1 MTISRFRYLFK
12 RYYSQSCTWE
22 ERQEFLLLLNQS
34 EHDEE
39 LNALLEELLSEEER
53 TERMPDEP
61 AMRILETIMST
72 TVPAKRSYRSTI
84 VKSAWWIGSAASVLL
99 IAWWVTKQ
107 RPPAFKPVASIQVKD
122 SSSNAR
128 LIIGSGEVIDLGKK
142 TDDSITV
149 QQGLAVSK
157 TGNQL
162 AYDQSA
168 NATPTINT
176 LITDKGGTYKL
187 VLPDGSKVWLNA
199 TSSLRFPTSFSGDYR
214 EVMVNGEAY
223 FEIAANAKQ
232 PFIVTTPKSKVVVLG
247 TQFNIKAYQ
256 EEEQEYTTLL
266 QGAVNVD
273 NGHNI
278 KRLQPGEQAAI
289 SDGDQIRI
297 RKPDIETTTAWKEG
311 KFRFNDNIQVIMR
324 ELARWYDFKV
334 VYVGTVTSRSY
345 EASFS
350 RKDSL
355 EEILHQLEMTGDIHF
370 SITDKTITVSP

>member
-1 MTISRFRYLFK
+1 M
-12 RYYSQSCTWE
+12 
-22 ERQEFLLLLNQS
+22 LNQS

-72 TVPAKRSYRSTI
+72 TVPAKRSYRSMI

-199 TSSLRFPTSFSGDYR
+199 TSSLRFPTSFSGEYR